1 MRTTLALVGRN
12 LTIYFR
18 DRVGVFL
25 SLLSALILLLLYTL
39 FLGSLQVDTIQES
52 LPNASDDEV
61 RAFVDT
67 WVLAGI
73 IMITTFTTGFGSMG
87 VFVDD
92 RVSGRFRDFRV
103 APLKRWQLILG
114 YLGAA
119 FVVAV
124 LMATIILAVGVGI
137 LMALHSTNLFT
148 WGGIAQ
154 SFGLILLLSLAF
166 AAVSAFL
173 LTFVGSSSAYTA
185 SSTIVGTVLGFL
197 AGAYLPV
204 GLLTTPVANVIN
216 VLPFSPAAML
226 LREPLVGPSLDAL
239 AGGVPQ
245 AVTEIEEYYG
255 FTLLI
260 GDVAIEPMWVIVGLV
275 LLAVVF
281 AALGALRI
289 GRVVR

>member
-1 MRTTLALVGRN
+1 MRTTLTLVGRN

-18 DRVGVFL
+18 DRTGVFL

-39 FLGSLQVDTIQES
+39 FLGSLQVDTIRES
-52 LPNASDDEV
+52 LPNATEDEV
-61 RAFVDT
+61 RAFVNT

-124 LMATIILAVGVGI
+124 LMATIILSVGVGI
-137 LMALHSTNLFT
+137 LVALHSTSLFT

-166 AAVSAFL
+166 ASISAGPARSRVRMKP
-173 LTFVGSSSAYTA
+173 LTIGSPCFQSSRIQASGLPSRVQLSPWPPTA
-185 SSTIVGTVLGFL
+185 PQRRCEGT
-197 AGAYLPV
+197 
-204 GLLTTPVANVIN
+204 
-216 VLPFSPAAML
+216 
-226 LREPLVGPSLDAL
+226 
-239 AGGVPQ
+239 
-245 AVTEIEEYYG
+245 
-255 FTLLI
+255 
-260 GDVAIEPMWVIVGLV
+260 
-275 LLAVVF
+275 
-281 AALGALRI
+281 
-289 GRVVR
+289 